1 MNVGFLVSFSAGAVS
16 VLSPCVLPLIP
27 LVMAYS
33 LKKELSEVTSFI
45 LGFFLVFV
53 VITILTVIFTAA
65 VSYYLFYFRI
75 AAALSIIGIGIF
87 FIINKNI
94 LKFSY
99 TPKHSNKNLGSFT
112 VGFLTCL
119 AWSPCYGPYIAA
131 IAAYS
136 AFTGNI
142 MYTIINVALF
152 ALGFSFA
159 LVVIG
164 IFSSKLRLERVLKHS
179 GEIRI
184 LSGVIICAAGFYLL
198 LNLL

>member
-27 LVMAYS
+27 LVVAYS

-75 AAALSIIGIGIF
+75 AAALSITGIGIF

>member
-1 MNVGFLVSFSAGAVS
+1 MNVSFLVSFSAGILS

-27 LVMAYS
+27 IVVGYS

-45 LGFFLVFV
+45 LGFFLVFA
-53 VITILTVIFTAA
+53 VITLLTVIFTAA
-65 VSYYLFYFRI
+65 ITYYLFYFRI
-75 AAALSIIGIGIF
+75 AAALLIAGIGIF

-94 LKFSY
+94 FKFSY
-99 TPKHSNKNLGSFT
+99 TQKHGNKNLGSFT

-119 AWSPCYGPYIAA
+119 AWSPCYGPYITA

-136 AFTGNI
+136 AFTGSI
-142 MYTIINVALF
+142 ICTVINVALF

-159 LVVIG
+159 LIFIG
-164 IFSSKLRLERVLKHS
+164 IFSSKLHLERVLKHS

-184 LSGVIICAAGFYLL
+184 FSGVMICAAGIYLL

>member
-75 AAALSIIGIGIF
+75 AAASIIVGIGIF

>member
-53 VITILTVIFTAA
+53 VITILTVIFTAS
-65 VSYYLFYFRI
+65 VSNYLFYLRV